1 MRKVDE
7 TVRGRRTEEGVE
19 TKQEQKENGEVS
31 MVRMKELEMDR

>member
-7 TVRGRRTEEGVE
+7 TVQGRRAEEGVE

-31 MVRMKELEMDR
+31 MVGMKELEMDR